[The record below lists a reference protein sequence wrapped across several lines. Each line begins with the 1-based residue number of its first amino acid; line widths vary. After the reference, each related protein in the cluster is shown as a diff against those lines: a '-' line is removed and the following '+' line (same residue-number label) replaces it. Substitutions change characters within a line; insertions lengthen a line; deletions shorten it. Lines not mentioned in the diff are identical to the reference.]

1 MKQSISGIRYPEAS
15 ICINKSRLKLYKDGN
30 TPTYYLENGQEFQIE
45 LFNPTQ
51 NTILAKI
58 EINGNQISQGGLV
71 LKPAERVFLER
82 YLDVAKKFLFETYE
96 VSNTEE
102 VKQAIQNNGGIKIQ
116 FYNEYI
122 PQQITTISTNY
133 PTYPYPNV
141 FYTNSNPNQL
151 MGSASN
157 FYSRTGYSSPT
168 FDLGGAGG
176 ASANIGISASA
187 GAASFDAT
195 SSYVNYNENASLMG
209 DIPEAKLTRPRSKK
223 SIETGRVESGSESNQ
238 QLKYVDKSFQY
249 FAFYTI
255 EYKLLPTS
263 QKINTTKDI
272 NVAQHCTN
280 CGTKRKPTHK
290 FCANCGKK
298 L

>member
-30 TPTYYLENGQEFQIE
+30 DQTYYLDNGQEFQIE

-58 EINGNQISQGGLV
+58 EINGNAISQGGLV

-96 VSNTEE
+96 VSNTKE
-102 VKQAIQNNGGIKIQ
+102 VQKAIENNGGIKIQ
-116 FYNEYI
+116 FFNESI

-133 PTYPYPNV
+133 PLYDYPTVY
-141 FYTNSNPNQL
+141 YTSGLNQRI
-151 MGSASN
+151 GQVSN
-157 FYSRTGYSSPT
+157 FFSSTEYSSPT
-168 FDLGGAGG
+168 FDGINSPVF
-176 ASANIGISASA
+176 ASASGNVNHKSLSLNNNT
-187 GAASFDAT
+187 T
-195 SSYVNYNENASLMG
+195 S
-209 DIPEAKLTRPRSKK
+209 KLRSTLSKK
-223 SIETGRVESGSESNQ
+223 SIETGRVESGSNSNQ
-238 QLKYVDKSFQY
+238 QLKYVDKTFDY
-249 FAFYTI
+249 FPFHTI
-255 EYKLLPTS
+255 EYKLLPVS

-272 NVAQHCTN
+272 KIGLHCTN
-280 CGTKRKPTHK
+280 CGAKAKSTHK
-290 FCANCGKK
+290 FCASCGKK